1 MLYLAFFCV
10 YFDQLTGALHAVA
23 SRNHFLMLKQ
33 LFPLSYDIKCL
44 KTQKNKRKNHI
55 YPQESTSFWVSTNI
69 KDNTYTLLDPLL
81 LHVFV
86 QLSSLFSLFC
96 SVSDR
101 KSCFSINKNWFQPA
115 EHSFADWNTLHALLH
130 VLE

>member
-1 MLYLAFFCV
+1 MKL
-10 YFDQLTGALHAVA
+10 LTISGRRGKHYQPKEILTLVLCILT
-23 SRNHFLMLKQ
+23 SKRVLSMWFPGQNHFLMLKQ

-81 LHVFV
+81 LQVFV

-101 KSCFSINKNWFQPA
+101 KSCFSINKN
-115 EHSFADWNTLHALLH
+115 
-130 VLE
+130 